1 MAILESPHWE
11 SISPSMNTLM
21 AWIGGQEFATRFYL
35 AGGTALALQMG
46 YRRSAGLDFFSE
58 IDQVHARTR
67 QELIHIFSARI
78 GQVIC
83 YFWWMDSMRVFF
95 SYGYP
100 LLEPV
105 KTVENIL
112 FASLLDIGLMK
123 MDAVI
128 GRGSRKDFYDL
139 YFINQQVPIAD

>member
-1 MAILESPHWE
+1 
-11 SISPSMNTLM
+11 MNTLM

-78 GQVIC
+78 GQVIENVDGNLL
-83 YFWWMDSMRVFF
+83 FLVDGLHAGFF
-95 SYGYP
+95 QLWISVAG
-100 LLEPV
+100 
-105 KTVENIL
+105 T
-112 FASLLDIGLMK
+112 
-123 MDAVI
+123 
-128 GRGSRKDFYDL
+128 RK
-139 YFINQQVPIAD
+139 NS